1 MTSKIELIHNYSK
14 LWIPQTQDFVEY
26 LNRLITYQTTT
37 KNLKQ
42 IPKDRSDIGHTLTT
56 YDKKKS

>member
-42 IPKDRSDIGHTLTT
+42 IPKDRSDIGHTL
-56 YDKKKS
+56 